1 MLGGWLHR
9 PGWLMGLAA
18 WLAGWHSGRE
28 VRAHAQTLLLFLPV
42 VTLDFYGVLLWFGDD
57 KVGLDALLRSCL
69 EVVVPGFGAS
79 LLFFFGLFSE
89 RKKDVLK

>member
-9 PGWLMGLAA
+9 PGWLMGLAC

-28 VRAHAQTLLLFLPV
+28 VRAHAQTLLLFLPF

-57 KVGLDALLRSCL
+57 KVGLDALLRSCCAGVWCF
-69 EVVVPGFGAS
+69 VVAFLS
-79 LLFFFGLFSE
+79 LFRE
-89 RKKDVLK
+89 KKKDVLK